1 MLTSR
6 SILKFLNLPWTKEM
20 KYFLVTH
27 TNREKPRI
35 VMNSVSIF
43 VVLAY
48 CIRNIYPLVSI
59 TYGKYVYF
67 DISSQLI

>member
-43 VVLAY
+43 VV
-48 CIRNIYPLVSI
+48 
-59 TYGKYVYF
+59 
-67 DISSQLI
+67 